1 MSATVINGGL
11 VHYEAF
17 GRGRPVIFIHGWLG
31 SWRYWM
37 RTMEALSADYRAYA
51 LDLWGFGDSDKSQ
64 ERFSVSD
71 YTNLLS
77 DFMEGMGIVQASL
90 VGHALGATV
99 ALRFSTLY
107 PDSVYRLTTVSL
119 PVTPAAISGR
129 LLDFASN
136 SPLAKMLWWRQI
148 THKEVQQEAEKMAD
162 NVISLSVQS
171 VAEVDT
177 LTLIQQVPHLTL
189 AVYGEKDNVVDPVPV
204 RALNGQRANVRTIG
218 LADSKHFP
226 MLEETNKFNRLLKDF
241 LELEIHDGDLS
252 ALSGLEL
259 KEEWK
264 RRTR

>member
-17 GRGRPVIFIHGWLG
+17 GRGRPIIFIHGWLG

-37 RTMEALSADYRAYA
+37 RTMEALSSDYRAYA

-64 ERFSVSD
+64 ERYSVSD

-99 ALRFSTLY
+99 ALRFSILY
-107 PDSVYRLTTVSL
+107 PDSVYRLATVSL
-119 PVTPAAISGR
+119 PITPAAISGR
-129 LLDFASN
+129 LLEFAGN
-136 SPLAKMLWWRQI
+136 SPLAKMFWWRQI
-148 THKEVQQEAEKMAD
+148 THKEVQQESEKIAD

-177 LTLIQQVPHLTL
+177 QTLLQQVSHLTL

-204 RALNGQRANVRTIG
+204 RALNSTRANVRTIG
-218 LADSKHFP
+218 LAESKHFP

-241 LELEIHDGDLS
+241 LEVGAEDLS
-252 ALSGLEL
+252 SLEL

-264 RRTR
+264 RRTH

>member
-37 RTMEALSADYRAYA
+37 PTMEALSADYRAYA

-64 ERFSVSD
+64 ERYSVSD

-99 ALRFSTLY
+99 ALRFAIMY
-107 PDSVYRLTTVSL
+107 PDRVYRLATVSL

-129 LLDFASN
+129 LLDFANN

-148 THKEVQQEAEKMAD
+148 THKEVQQETEKMAE
-162 NVISLSVQS
+162 NVIPLSVQS

-177 LTLIQQVPHLTL
+177 QTLIQQVPHLTL

-204 RALNGQRANVRTIG
+204 RALNSQRANVRPIG

-241 LELEIHDGDLS
+241 LEVADNDLS
-252 ALSGLEL
+252 ALSSLEL

>member
-17 GRGRPVIFIHGWLG
+17 GRGKPVIFIHGWLG

-37 RTMEALSADYRAYA
+37 STMEALSTDYRAYA

-64 ERFSVSD
+64 ERYSVDD
-71 YTNLLS
+71 YITLLS

-99 ALRFSTLY
+99 ALRFSIMY
-107 PDSVYRLTTVSL
+107 PDRVYRLATVSL

-129 LLDFASN
+129 LRDFASN

-148 THKEVQQEAEKMAD
+148 THKEVQQESDKMAE
-162 NVISLSVQS
+162 NVLSLSIQS

-177 LTLIQQVPHLTL
+177 QTLIQQVSHFTL
-189 AVYGEKDNVVDPVPV
+189 AVYGEKDNVVDPMPV
-204 RALNGQRANVRTIG
+204 RTLNSQRANLRLIG
-218 LADSKHFP
+218 LTDSKHFP

-241 LELEIHDGDLS
+241 LEVGDNDLS
-252 ALSGLEL
+252 ALSNLEL

>member
-37 RTMEALSADYRAYA
+37 RTMEELSSDYRAYA

-64 ERFSVSD
+64 ERYSVSD

-77 DFMEGMGIVQASL
+77 EFMEGMGIVQASL

-99 ALRFSTLY
+99 ALRFSILY
-107 PDSVYRLTTVSL
+107 PDSVYRLATVSL
-119 PVTPAAISGR
+119 PITPAAISGR

-136 SPLAKMLWWRQI
+136 SPLAKMFWWRQI

-177 LTLIQQVPHLTL
+177 QTLLQQVPHLTL
-189 AVYGEKDNVVDPVPV
+189 AVYGEKDNVVDPVPF
-204 RALNGQRANVRTIG
+204 RTLDNQRPNVRSIG

-241 LELEIHDGDLS
+241 LALTGNDLS
-252 ALSGLEL
+252 ALEL